1 MHIKKLPIKNIIGS
15 SAVALTAVALA
26 ACSSSGSSSP
36 GGTSSAAAVATSTS
50 TSTGGGGGK
59 ALTIDYAAPVMA
71 ETGVQDM
78 VAGMKAAAAL
88 NGSKITAYDSNVE
101 SSVQITNM
109 QTMLQQNPNII
120 GTWTLDP
127 GATAG
132 IYHQI
137 ESASIPLI
145 GVNSSDNGITHSVWY
160 DTELCSANGPWA
172 QTAQMIAKKYPG
184 GTVITLGL
192 DGVPSID
199 TETSC
204 FTTQAKKLGLKVIAH
219 ASNTTDNASGGQQ
232 LTATLLA
239 KYPKVDAIWAYN
251 DNTALGASA
260 AVIAAGGKVSDG
272 TSAGVIITGAN
283 GDTDAI
289 QAVQQGRL
297 TATWD
302 SDNVEFGWLFVKMAE
317 ELAAGDAPSE
327 MVLKTTL
334 IDKATA
340 GSWVTPLERKVTFAS
355 LDYTTVK

>member
-1 MHIKKLPIKNIIGS
+1 MQIKRLTGA
-15 SAVALTAVALA
+15 SAAALAAVFLA
-26 ACSSSGSSSP
+26 ACSSSG
-36 GGTSSAAAVATSTS
+36 GSSASPAASGGSTPAGASVAAT
-50 TSTGGGGGK
+50 TGGGDK
-59 ALTIDYAAPVMA
+59 ALTVDWASPVMA
-71 ETGVQDM
+71 EAGQQDM
-78 VAGMKAAAAL
+78 VAGMKQAAAL
-88 NGSKITAYDSNVE
+88 SGSKVTAYDSNVE

-109 QTMLQQNPNII
+109 NTMLQEHPDII
-120 GTWTLDP
+120 GTWTLDS

-137 ESASIPLI
+137 ESANIPLI
-145 GVNSSDNGITHSVWY
+145 GVNSNDNGITHSIWN
-160 DTELCSANGPWA
+160 DTELCAANGPWM
-172 QTAQMIAKKYPG
+172 QTAQLIAKKYPG

-204 FTTQAKKLGLKVIAH
+204 FTKDAEQLGLKIVAH
-219 ASNTTDNASGGQQ
+219 ASNTTDNASGGQS
-232 LTATLLA
+232 LTATLLS
-239 KYPKVDAIWAYN
+239 KYPNVDAIWAYN

-260 AVIAAGGKVSDG
+260 AVIADGKKVSDG

-302 SDNVEFGWLFVKMAE
+302 GNNVEFGWLFVKMAE
-317 ELAAGDAPSE
+317 EVAAGDAPTE
-327 MVLKTTL
+327 MVLTSTL
-334 IDKATA
+334 IDAATA
-340 GSWVTPLERKVTFAS
+340 SKWVTPLDRKVTFAT

>member
-1 MHIKKLPIKNIIGS
+1 MHIKKVAGA
-15 SAVALTAVALA
+15 SAVALLAGALA
-26 ACSSSGSSSP
+26 ACSSSASSSASSSSSA
-36 GGTSSAAAVATSTS
+36 TSSSSSAAVSATES
-50 TSTGGGGGK
+50 GGGK

-71 ETGVQDM
+71 EAGVQDM
-78 VAGMKAAAAL
+78 VAGMKQAAAPS
-88 NGSKITAYDSNVE
+88 GSKITAYDSNV
-101 SSVQITNM
+101 SSATQITNM

-120 GTWTLDP
+120 GSWTLDS

-137 ESASIPLI
+137 ESANIPLI
-145 GVNSSDNGITHSVWY
+145 GVNSGDNGITHSVWY
-160 DTELCSANGPWA
+160 DTELCQPGGPWME
-172 QTAQMIAKKYPG
+172 TAKLIAAKYPH

-199 TETSC
+199 TETNC
-204 FTTQAKKLGLKVIAH
+204 FTKEAKALGLTIIAH
-219 ASNTTDNASGGQQ
+219 ASNTTDNASGGQS

-239 KYPKVDAIWAYN
+239 KYPHVDAIWAYN

-297 TATWD
+297 TGTWD
-302 SDNVEFGWLFVKMAE
+302 SNNVEFGWLFVKMAE
-317 ELAAGDAPSE
+317 EVAAGDAPSE
-327 MVLKTTL
+327 MIAKATF
-334 IDKATA
+334 IDKGTV

>member
-1 MHIKKLPIKNIIGS
+1 MQIKRLTGA
-15 SAVALTAVALA
+15 SAAALAAVFLA
-26 ACSSSGSSSP
+26 ACSSSAGSSASP
-36 GGTSSAAAVATSTS
+36 AVSGGSTS
-50 TSTGGGGGK
+50 AGASVAATTGGGDK
-59 ALTIDYAAPVMA
+59 ALTVDWASPVMA
-71 ETGVQDM
+71 EAGQQDM
-78 VAGMKAAAAL
+78 VAGMKQAAAL
-88 NGSKITAYDSNVE
+88 SGSKVTAYDSNVE

-109 QTMLQQNPNII
+109 NTMLQEHPDII
-120 GTWTLDP
+120 GTWTLDS

-137 ESASIPLI
+137 ESANIPLI
-145 GVNSSDNGITHSVWY
+145 GVNSNDNGITHSIWN
-160 DTELCSANGPWA
+160 DTELCAANGPWM
-172 QTAQMIAKKYPG
+172 QTAQLIAKKYPG

-204 FTTQAKKLGLKVIAH
+204 FTKDAEQLGLKIVAH
-219 ASNTTDNASGGQQ
+219 ASNTTDNASGGQS
-232 LTATLLA
+232 LTATLLS
-239 KYPKVDAIWAYN
+239 KYPNVDAIWAYN

-260 AVIAAGGKVSDG
+260 AVIADGKKVSDG

-302 SDNVEFGWLFVKMAE
+302 GNNVEFGWLFVKMAE
-317 ELAAGDAPSE
+317 EVAAGDAPTE
-327 MVLKTTL
+327 MVLTSTL
-334 IDKATA
+334 IDAATA
-340 GSWVTPLERKVTFAS
+340 SKWVTPLDRKVTFAT

>member
-1 MHIKKLPIKNIIGS
+1 MHIKKLAAS

-26 ACSSSGSSSP
+26 ACSSSGSSSSGSASSSS
-36 GGTSSAAAVATSTS
+36 GGTSSAVAAA
-50 TSTGGGGGK
+50 TSTGGGDK

-78 VAGMKAAAAL
+78 IAGMKAAAGL
-88 NGSKITAYDSNVE
+88 SGSKITAYDSNVE

-127 GATAG
+127 GATSG

-145 GVNSSDNGITHSVWY
+145 GVNSNDNGIRHSVWY

-172 QTAQMIAKKYPG
+172 QTAQMIAKEYPG

-239 KYPKVDAIWAYN
+239 KYPKVNAIWAYN

-317 ELAAGDAPSE
+317 EVAAGDAPSE

-355 LDYTTVK
+355 LNYTTVK

>member
-1 MHIKKLPIKNIIGS
+1 MHIKRLVGAS
-15 SAVALTAVALA
+15 AAALVAVAIA
-26 ACSSSGSSSP
+26 ACSSSAGSSASP
-36 GGTSSAAAVATSTS
+36 AGSSGATSANASVAAT
-50 TSTGGGGGK
+50 TGGGDK

-71 ETGVQDM
+71 EAGVQDM
-78 VAGMKAAAAL
+78 VDGMKQAAAL
-88 NGSKITAYDSNVE
+88 SGSKVTAYDSNVE

-109 QTMLQQNPNII
+109 QTMLQESPSII

-127 GATAG
+127 GSTAG

-145 GVNSSDNGITHSVWY
+145 GVNSNDNGITHSVWY
-160 DTELCSANGPWA
+160 DTEQCQPDGPWM
-172 QTAQMIAKKYPG
+172 QTAELIAKKYPH

-204 FTTQAKKLGLKVIAH
+204 FTKDAKELGLTIIAH
-219 ASNTTDNASGGQQ
+219 ASNTTDNASGGQS
-232 LTATLLA
+232 LTATLLS
-239 KYPKVDAIWAYN
+239 KYPSVDAIWAYN

-260 AVIAAGGKVSDG
+260 AVIADGKKVSDG

-297 TATWD
+297 TGTWD
-302 SDNVEFGWLFVKMAE
+302 SNNVEFGWLFVKMAE
-317 ELAAGDAPSE
+317 EVAMGDAPAE
-327 MVLKTTL
+327 MIASSTF
-334 IDKATA
+334 IDKADVS
-340 GSWVTPLERKVTFAS
+340 SWITPLDRKVTFPS
-355 LDYTTVK
+355 LKYTTVK

>member
-1 MHIKKLPIKNIIGS
+1 MQIKRLTGA
-15 SAVALTAVALA
+15 SAAALAAATLA
-26 ACSSSGSSSP
+26 ACSSSAGSSASP
-36 GGTSSAAAVATSTS
+36 AVSGGSTS
-50 TSTGGGGGK
+50 AGASVAATTGGGDK
-59 ALTIDYAAPVMA
+59 ALTVDWASPVMA
-71 ETGVQDM
+71 EAGQQDM
-78 VAGMKAAAAL
+78 VAGMKQAAAL
-88 NGSKITAYDSNVE
+88 SGSKVTSYDSNVE

-109 QTMLQQNPNII
+109 NTMLQEHPDII
-120 GTWTLDP
+120 GTWTLDS

-145 GVNSSDNGITHSVWY
+145 GVNSNDNGITHSIWN
-160 DTELCSANGPWA
+160 DTELCAANGPWM
-172 QTAQMIAKKYPG
+172 QTAQLIAKKYPG

-204 FTTQAKKLGLKVIAH
+204 FTKDAEQLGLKIVAH
-219 ASNTTDNASGGQQ
+219 ASNTTDNASGGQS
-232 LTATLLA
+232 LTATLLS
-239 KYPKVDAIWAYN
+239 KYPNVDAIWAYN

-260 AVIAAGGKVSDG
+260 AVIADGKKVSDG

-302 SDNVEFGWLFVKMAE
+302 GNNVEFGWLFIKLAE
-317 ELAAGDAPSE
+317 EVAAGDAPTE
-327 MVLKTTL
+327 MVLTSTL
-334 IDKATA
+334 IDAATV
-340 GSWVTPLERKVTFAS
+340 SKWVTPLDRKVTFAT
-355 LDYTTVK
+355 LNYTTVK